1 MSKFLSTSVFK
12 WIDPKNTDLNKS
24 QQTFLGLQHV
34 FSVTILRLPRR
45 FEDVLKTSCEDVLK
59 TSCEDVLK
67 TFLEDVEDVLED
79 QNLLRG
85 IKTSSR
91 RLGRPKIVTLKTLS
105 RHLQDVLGNKKCLLG
120 YLRNLIMGLNYLLHL
135 FGRLTPVDTRCRFN
149 VCKTSIRRRRR
160 RIDVL

>member
-1 MSKFLSTSVFK
+1 MSSRHQTSWRYLEDDK
-12 WIDPKNTDLNKS
+12 KKKS
-24 QQTFLGLQHV
+24 CKHV
-34 FSVTILRLPRR
+34 LKTLWRRL
-45 FEDVLKTSCEDVLK
+45 ENVLKDILKTSCEDVLK

-120 YLRNLIMGLNYLLHL
+120 YLRNLLMGLNYLLHL